1 MKLLRTSL
9 TLALLGCALPAS
21 AADTDSASADDAKQR
36 ATTMALVSGLYA
48 DKRYAY
54 RPRAL
59 DDALSAELF
68 DAWLAR
74 LDPDRLYLS
83 AADVAGLQP
92 YRSQLDDAIRA
103 RDPAPFLAMRE
114 LVLTRLDARMAG
126 MPALLAR
133 PFDFDTQDSWAPDR
147 SAAPWAADAA
157 ALDALWRLRLKS
169 EALDLS
175 LGGRDPAQVRSALE
189 RRYAALARA
198 AHGPSA
204 QAVFAE
210 VLSTYAGTSDPGGDY
225 YPPSTAERLLDSA
238 PDTVGVGLSLK
249 RERGDEVSLVYL
261 SAGGPAVRAGLRSGD
276 RLLASGEGETGALE
290 DVDGVD
296 LDTLV
301 TRLRGRPGSRVRVQV
316 QPAGTLPGEPTRT
329 VVLERAR
336 AGMANQHAS
345 SSVIEAGGKRIGVIV
360 PGSFYVDFERMRSDP
375 GNHRSV
381 ARDVAELLRQLQAQ
395 GVDAVLLDLR
405 DNEGGAL
412 SQVPELAGLFLS
424 APAVVQI
431 REGGGR
437 VDLLDPA
444 KGALWTGPMA
454 VLVNGRSAAASEI
467 FAAAIQDYGRGPVI
481 GGLTYGRGSVQN
493 LIDLD
498 RWPGGS
504 QGPRHGQVR
513 LTIAHAFRVSG
524 QPLEAVG
531 VTPDLALRPDA
542 ATPTR
547 KPGPRIV
554 PMPGYR
560 PAPAAPRLGVVSAH
574 QARAAA
580 DGDFRRWQQRQ
591 QALAAHARGPLSL
604 NLAAR
609 RAELARLGPPPHTDA
624 ELAEAAAVLADAA
637 VAAAR

>member
-1 MKLLRTSL
+1 MNCLRTSL
-9 TLALLGCALPAS
+9 ALALLGCALLASAS
-21 AADTDSASADDAKQR
+21 AADTATATDDDAKQR
-36 ATTMALVSGLYA
+36 ATTVALVSGLYT

-54 RPRAL
+54 RARAL

-68 DAWLAR
+68 DAWLAQ

-83 AADVAGLQP
+83 AADVAGLQR
-92 YRSQLDDAIRA
+92 YRPQLDDAIRA
-103 RDPAPFLAMRE
+103 RDLTPFLAMRE
-114 LVLTRLDARMAG
+114 LVLTRLDARMAA
-126 MPALLAR
+126 MPGLLAR
-133 PFDFDTQDSWAPDR
+133 PFDFDAQDSWAVDR
-147 SAAPWAADAA
+147 AAAPWAADAA

-175 LGGRDPAQVRSALE
+175 LGGRNPAQIRSALE

-198 AHGPSA
+198 AHAPSSE
-204 QAVFAE
+204 AVFAQ
-210 VLSTYAGTSDPGGDY
+210 VLNTYARTSDPGGDY
-225 YPPSTAERLLDSA
+225 YPPSAAERLLDSA
-238 PDTVGVGLSLK
+238 PGTVGVGLSLK

-290 DVDGVD
+290 EVDGTD

-316 QPAGTLPGEPTRT
+316 QPAGSLPGEPTRT

-375 GNHRSV
+375 SDYRSV
-381 ARDVAELLRQLQAQ
+381 SRDVAELLRQLQAQ
-395 GVDAVLLDLR
+395 RVDAVLVDLR

-412 SQVPELAGLFLS
+412 NQVSALAGLFLS

-454 VLVNGRSAAASEI
+454 VLVDGRSAAASEI

-481 GGLTYGRGSVQN
+481 GRATYGRGSVQN
-493 LIDLD
+493 LVDLD
-498 RWPGGS
+498 RWPGG
-504 QGPRHGQVR
+504 QGPRHGQLR

-524 QPLEAVG
+524 QPLEGIG
-531 VTPDLALRPDA
+531 VTPDLALWSDA
-542 ATPTR
+542 AAPAR

-554 PMPGYR
+554 AVPGYR
-560 PAPAAPRLGVVSAH
+560 PAPAASRQNLLSAH
-574 QARAAA
+574 QTRAAA
-580 DGDFRRWQQRQ
+580 DGEFRRWQQRQ
-591 QALAAHARGPLSL
+591 QALAAHARGPVSL

-609 RAELARLGPPPHTDA
+609 RAELARLGPPPQADA
-624 ELAEAAAVLADAA
+624 ELAEAAAVLADD
-637 VAAAR
+637 AAAP